1 MARKKVLF
9 LIGSPNQTT
18 QMHQIAE
25 LLADEFEAFYSQ
37 IYYDGWMRGFYKFL
51 LWTRGLEPTVVSG
64 HFKQKADAY
73 LAQHGLPNDFE
84 NRALGHRYD
93 LLVCCS
99 DIIVPW
105 NLLATTK
112 SIFVQEGMTDA
123 LHLWQRLVRRFTRF
137 PILAIGTALNG
148 MNNCCDLYCVASE
161 GYADH
166 FRRIGVSPEKLVVTG
181 IPNFDDVE
189 KLRHNTFPHRGYV
202 LVATTDMRE
211 TYRFDN
217 RRKFIG
223 RAVEI
228 AAGRPLFFKFHPNEN
243 LARATAEVEKW
254 APPGTRIFT
263 SGHTEEMI
271 ANCAELITQYSTVAY
286 VGLALGIPTHSF
298 FDLEDLKRKLPW
310 QNGGSSARRIAAICR
325 QYVAFAGRDGGAFLR
340 QRQEA

>member
-1 MARKKVLF
+1 MPRKKVLF

-18 QMHQIAE
+18 QMHQIAD
-25 LLADEFEAFYSQ
+25 LLADEFNASFSQ

-73 LAQHGLPNDFE
+73 LAKHQLSNDFE
-84 NRALGHRYD
+84 NRALGHHYD
-93 LLVCCS
+93 LIVCCS

-112 SIFVQEGMTDA
+112 SIFVQEGMTDPLNA
-123 LHLWQRLVRRFTRF
+123 WARLVRHLTNF
-137 PILAIGTALNG
+137 PILDIGTALNG

-166 FRRIGVSPEKLVVTG
+166 FRQIGVSAEKLVVTG

-189 KLRHNTFPHRGYV
+189 KLRNNDFPHRDYV

-211 TYRFDN
+211 TYRRDN
-217 RRKFIG
+217 RRTFIG

-228 AAGRPLFFKFHPNEN
+228 AAGRPLIFKFHPNEN
-243 LARATAEVEKW
+243 MARATAEVEKY
-254 APPGTRIFT
+254 APAGTLIYT
-263 SGHTEEMI
+263 SGNTEEMI

-298 FDLEDLKRKLPW
+298 FDIEDLKRKLPW
-310 QNGGSSARRIAAICR
+310 QNGGSSAGRIAAICR
-325 QYVAFAGRDGGAFLR
+325 DYVAFAGRDGGAFLR
-340 QRQEA
+340 GR